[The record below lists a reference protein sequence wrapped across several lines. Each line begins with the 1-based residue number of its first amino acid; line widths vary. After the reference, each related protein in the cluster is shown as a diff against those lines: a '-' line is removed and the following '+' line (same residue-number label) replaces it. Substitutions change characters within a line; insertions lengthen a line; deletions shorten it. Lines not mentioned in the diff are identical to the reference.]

1 MSSTVGGGGG
11 VSLLWVVLE
20 VCRLVLKINQVDLLR
35 TCSCSTVDGVGG
47 LSSLWVV
54 LEVCNAEVGCWYWN
68 SFLYREWLQ
77 VDTSVIARSCC

>member
-1 MSSTVGGGGG
+1 M
-11 VSLLWVVLE
+11 LALVVWLFW
-20 VCRLVLKINQVDLLR
+20 LQVDAKVG
-35 TCSCSTVDGVGG
+35 CVGG

-68 SFLYREWLQ
+68 SFLYRKWLQ